1 MKKDNNFIKKIG
13 TFRIN
18 RLFYLAREKTME
30 NKNESSRL
38 SKRYIKIAKD
48 ISRHYKI
55 KINQDFKNS
64 ICDECNGVLIPGVSC
79 RVRVLNRNLLVYI
92 CDCGAQKKVFIK
104 TAK

>member
-1 MKKDNNFIKKIG
+1 MKKDSNFIKKIG

-30 NKNESSRL
+30 NKTDSRRL

-55 KINQDFKNS
+55 KLDDDFKNS
-64 ICDECNGVLIPGVSC
+64 VCDECNEVLIPGINC
-79 RVRVLNRNLLVYI
+79 KVRVSNKSTLVYI
-92 CDCGAQKKVFIK
+92 CDCGAQKKVFV